1 MNKKSTN
8 IFKCKTVQKGRINF
22 NILLQN
28 PKSNFKIL
36 GALQNPVRNYNTL
49 RAASPPSMEYR
60 IRRREG
66 KGGQFKLVPYKWYLL

>member
-36 GALQNPVRNYNTL
+36 GALQNPVRNYNYDS
-49 RAASPPSMEYR
+49 ASPPSMEYR
-60 IRRREG
+60 IIRREG
-66 KGGQFKLVPYKWYLL
+66 KGWQFKLVPYK